1 MPEFIKTLGD
11 YDQSRVKYL
20 VSQQVSDEVAAGVE
34 VLHELYALMQDDQR
48 SECQLS
54 ELKIGLKCGASD
66 GFSGISA
73 NPLVGAFS
81 DYMVAHGASTILTEV
96 PEMFGAETILMQ
108 RAINR
113 EIYDKTVALI
123 NNFKNYFIAHNQEIY
138 ENPSPGNKAG
148 GISSL
153 EDKSLG
159 CTQKSGVAPVV
170 GVLEYGE
177 QLTQNGLNLLNAPG
191 NDLVA
196 SSALAA
202 SGCQMVLFTTGRGT
216 PFGSFVPTIKIST
229 NSAIAELKP
238 HWIDFNA
245 GKLLDDQSME
255 QVLHDFISYI
265 LEVAEGKLVNNEIN
279 QFRELAIFKSGVTL

>member
-20 VSQQVSDEVAAGVE
+20 VSQQVSDEVAAGVQ
-34 VLHELYALMQDDQR
+34 VLHELYALMQNDRR
-48 SECQLS
+48 SECPLS

-81 DYMVAHGASTILTEV
+81 DYMVAQGASTILTEV

-113 EIYDKTVALI
+113 EVYDKTVALI

-265 LEVAEGKLVNNEIN
+265 LEIAEGKLVNNEIN